1 MAEND
6 QSNVQF
12 IEIPP
17 IFYSDLTGEPF
28 HECINCGKNLLLP
41 GTPYMIEKAF
51 IQTQPHQTKNTVFE
65 YAMCF
70 DCWEIT
76 KKSLSKESME
86 KINAYFAR
94 NVNLEERRKKFE
106 NNKNIDDWLKECIV
120 SGESVKSMKEYQIAC
135 QCDGPYM
142 AYHYLPY
149 LISGEVMDEVMELL
163 SEKTLGEMDNF
174 KKRLTSP
181 SPDIEELFNR
191 KKVLPL

>member
-1 MAEND
+1 MSEKD
-6 QSNVQF
+6 QNKVQF

-28 HECINCGKNLLLP
+28 HECIHCGKNLLLP
-41 GTPYMIEKAF
+41 GIPYMIEKAF
-51 IQTQPHQTKNTVFE
+51 IQTQPHQTKNTIFE
-65 YAMCF
+65 YAMCY
-70 DCWEIT
+70 DCWEET
-76 KKSLSKESME
+76 KNSLSRESME
-86 KINAYFAR
+86 RINDWFAR
-94 NVNLEERRKKFE
+94 HVDMDQRMLKFE
-106 NNKNIDDWLKECIV
+106 NNSNVDDWLRECIV
-120 SGESVKSMKEYQIAC
+120 SGANVESLKEFQIAC

-142 AYHYLPY
+142 AFHYLPY